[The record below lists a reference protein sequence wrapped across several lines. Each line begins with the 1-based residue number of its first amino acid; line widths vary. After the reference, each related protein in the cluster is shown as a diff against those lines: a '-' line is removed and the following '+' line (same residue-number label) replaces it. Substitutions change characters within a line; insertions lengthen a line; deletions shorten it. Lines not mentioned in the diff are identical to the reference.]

1 MSLELDDV
9 LAQAAADLQS
19 MIKDGFVEEDEDAI
33 YKAFGGKKGEGRVSV
48 PKNITD
54 KQILAYFD
62 FIGRP
67 VSTKKEINEVLT
79 GVRSRMGTS
88 NTTTSKTASNPV
100 ANETRLTTE
109 QKKSLTLRQLFEFEA
124 ASKPDGSVPDEVK
137 RHVALLEGI
146 NDKVTGRPVLD
157 MVVGEMDVGQ
167 VFGDVI
173 SEGKFRDAD
182 VKASPTLR
190 SRSSLLITRLNT
202 MFDNAGFGSGYVK
215 KQVENSLG
223 KEAFNRESGWDYK
236 RSRKVPVG
244 FQSDVYQ
251 KLKSI
256 LGDDNL
262 PKEVRNQ
269 MAAHLF
275 GGFRP
280 ENIANFKIENYDK
293 EKGILTFYD
302 KKSKKN
308 KFLVVNPAV
317 QGVLNEQIADRTAG
331 FIFPDARKNQ
341 TTLNAV
347 LKNTMNQVS
356 FAKPDGSIKAE
367 NFTVYKLRNLNETI
381 LTDSGLNESDID
393 FLNGR
398 KPQSEA
404 AGYVAMAAR
413 QRRIKNAANELVAS
427 IAGYSGTQTVAQFS
441 ADVGISF
448 PEDVLRT
455 KIDRS
460 LLVADEYVAALPDD
474 FLAALEP
481 ESGKYSVES
490 MPSADPDQVEQFK
503 NESIAASRLRE
514 ETALK
519 ESAETKK
526 SRLELEVEIQ
536 DLDEKVLSDK
546 ARREE
551 SKKKAKAAAGKS
563 FFDSVI
569 QTYGPSKTTLKTIA
583 ALPVVGAPVAGI
595 LGAGEARARGAD
607 MPEALLAGAGEAL
620 LPITPSDIRA
630 GEEAAGYVGSQMQE
644 LMEQPSEAN
653 PQGLSIMDQM
663 RSMLG
668 QGGGFNFN

>member
-1 MSLELDDV
+1 M
-9 LAQAAADLQS
+9 A
-19 MIKDGFVEEDEDAI
+19 EE
-33 YKAFGGKKGEGRVSV
+33 
-48 PKNITD
+48 PT
-54 KQILAYFD
+54 
-62 FIGRP
+62 
-67 VSTKKEINEVLT
+67 
-79 GVRSRMGTS
+79 
-88 NTTTSKTASNPV
+88 
-100 ANETRLTTE
+100 TRLTTD
-109 QKKSLTLRQLFEFEA
+109 QKKSLTLRELFELEA

-137 RHVALLEGI
+137 RHIALLEGI
-146 NDKVTGRPVLD
+146 NDKVTGQPVLD

-236 RSRKVPVG
+236 RTRKIPVG
-244 FQSDVYQ
+244 FQADVYQ

-262 PKEVRNQ
+262 SKEVRLQ

-280 ENIANFKIENYDK
+280 ENVANFKIENYDK

-317 QGVLNEQIADRTAG
+317 QGVLNERIGDRTEG
-331 FIFPDARKNQ
+331 FIFPNAKENQ
-341 TTLNAV
+341 TTLNTI
-347 LKNTMNQVS
+347 LKNTMDPVS
-356 FAKPDGSIKAE
+356 FAKPDGSIQKE

-427 IAGYSGTQTVAQFS
+427 IAGYSETQTIAQFS

-460 LLVADEYVAALPDD
+460 LLVADEYVSALSDD
-474 FLAALEP
+474 FLATLEP
-481 ESGKYSVES
+481 ESGKYSAENT
-490 MPSADPDQVEQFK
+490 PSADPDQVEQFK
-503 NESIAASRLRE
+503 SESIAASRLRE
-514 ETALK
+514 EKALK

-526 SRLELEVEIQ
+526 ARLELETEIEEI
-536 DLDEKVLSDK
+536 DEKAIRAKVRRDERKREIRADERSILRGKTPAVDAPEGPKTADDLSPGLKEKLSRMGIFLGPAKKVLGPVGVGLAAMAAKESQAEVEEATGSKVLGAVAGASEFGPLTYSDVK
-546 ARREE
+546 
-551 SKKKAKAAAGKS
+551 SLAAGRADPDM
-563 FFDSVI
+563 FGI
-569 QTYGPSKTTLKTIA
+569 TPAGRIA
-583 ALPVVGAPVAGI
+583 AEEQAFPGSTGFVDTD
-595 LGAGEARARGAD
+595 RA
-607 MPEALLAGAGEAL
+607 PEAA
-620 LPITPSDIRA
+620 PDSND
-630 GEEAAGYVGSQMQE
+630 
-644 LMEQPSEAN
+644 
-653 PQGLSIMDQM
+653 QGFLS
-663 RSMLG
+663 R
-668 QGGGFNFN
+668 

>member
-1 MSLELDDV
+1 M
-9 LAQAAADLQS
+9 A
-19 MIKDGFVEEDEDAI
+19 EE
-33 YKAFGGKKGEGRVSV
+33 
-48 PKNITD
+48 PT
-54 KQILAYFD
+54 
-62 FIGRP
+62 
-67 VSTKKEINEVLT
+67 
-79 GVRSRMGTS
+79 
-88 NTTTSKTASNPV
+88 
-100 ANETRLTTE
+100 TRLTAD
-109 QKKSLTLRQLFEFEA
+109 QKKSLTLRELFELEA
-124 ASKPDGSVPDEVK
+124 ASKPDGSVPDEIK
-137 RHVALLEGI
+137 RHIALLEGV

-236 RSRKVPVG
+236 RSRKIPVG
-244 FQSDVYQ
+244 FQPDVYQ
-251 KLKSI
+251 KLKLI
-256 LGDDNL
+256 LGDDSL
-262 PKEVRNQ
+262 SKEVRNQ
-269 MAAHLF
+269 LGAHLF

-317 QGVLNEQIADRTAG
+317 QGVLNEQIGNQTTG
-331 FIFPDARKNQ
+331 FIFPNAKKNQ
-341 TTLNAV
+341 KTLNTI
-347 LKNTMNQVS
+347 LKNTMDPVS
-356 FAKPDGSIKAE
+356 FAKPDGSIQKE

-427 IAGYSGTQTVAQFS
+427 IAGYSGTQTIAQFS

-460 LLVADEYVAALPDD
+460 LLVADEYVAALSDD
-474 FLAALEP
+474 FLDILEP
-481 ESGKYSVES
+481 ESGKYSIES
-490 MPSADPDQVEQFK
+490 TPSADPDLAQQFK
-503 NESIAASRLRE
+503 NEAIAVSKLKE

-519 ESAETKK
+519 KSAETKK
-526 SRLELEVEIQ
+526 SRLELETKLEEINEDAIRAKVRRNEDVKKIRDDELSILRGKKPTADAPEGPKTPD
-536 DLDEKVLSDK
+536 DLSPGLKEKLARMGIVLGPLKKVLLGAVGVET
-546 ARREE
+546 ARQIIEE
-551 SKKKAKAAAGKS
+551 PAAFAAETAAEAALTALKVPAGIAGGAVAAMQPSAAGKDS
-563 FFDSVI
+563 DIYPEMRDFDNTVYERI
-569 QTYGPSKTTLKTIA
+569 PSD
-583 ALPVVGAPVAGI
+583 
-595 LGAGEARARGAD
+595 D
-607 MPEALLAGAGEAL
+607 MSTRVTEPDTGFLDIDRVPEA
-620 LPITPSDIRA
+620 TPVDKD
-630 GEEAAGYVGSQMQE
+630 
-644 LMEQPSEAN
+644 
-653 PQGLSIMDQM
+653 QGFLS
-663 RSMLG
+663 R
-668 QGGGFNFN
+668 